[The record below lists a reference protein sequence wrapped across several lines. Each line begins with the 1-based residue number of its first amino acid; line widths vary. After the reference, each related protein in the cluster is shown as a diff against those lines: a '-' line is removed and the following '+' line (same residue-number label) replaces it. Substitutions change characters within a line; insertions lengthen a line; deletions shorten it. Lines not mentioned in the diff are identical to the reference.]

1 MPLEPFLVNP
11 PRRMLAY
18 GLNPPRR
25 RRKSKNPPAP
35 VHIGAHNEVFWRDA
49 ASGRFEK
56 WPKHYGKKGKVR
68 RKKKTVSR
76 KRRASPAPKRSV
88 KMAKRRVIRRGKSI
102 MARRGRKGRFVS
114 RRHNP
119 VILGLNPRR
128 RMIRRY
134 RRNPAFLSKLRIP
147 SLQELGGLALGA
159 VGSKMVIA
167 RVLGMLPPV
176 FTASPI
182 ARAASRLGLSVLAA
196 GGLRQFGGA
205 KFDTAA
211 TAALAVQLPEVVN
224 DLLSLAGV
232 KLSDGE
238 AELALYTLSGGEAPE
253 QITASNPQATMDLYT
268 LSEADGVPVG

>member
-49 ASGRFEK
+49 GTGRFEK
-56 WPKHYGKKGKVR
+56 WPKHYGKKGKIR
-68 RKKKTVSR
+68 RHKSK

-88 KMAKRRVIRRGKSI
+88 KMAKRRVMRRVKAVSVRRGH
-102 MARRGRKGRFVS
+102 KGRFVS
-114 RRHNP
+114 RRRNP

-159 VGSKMVIA
+159 VGSKMLIA

-176 FTASPI
+176 FTGSPI

-253 QITASNPQATMDLYT
+253 QITASAPQPTMDLYT